1 MHVIAHDP
9 DVAHS
14 PEMVSLPE
22 LLARADV
29 ITIHC
34 ALNDRTRGLVDR
46 RFLTRLKAGAI
57 LVNAA
62 RGDIVESEDALAD
75 ALLTGRLSAVAL
87 DVFPTEP
94 PCPEHRLYEDPRVIC
109 TPHTVGL
116 TERWN
121 EDVFRSLARGV
132 EGVLLGQRPGN
143 LLNPEAISAA

>member
-1 MHVIAHDP
+1 
-9 DVAHS
+9 
-14 PEMVSLPE
+14 
-22 LLARADV
+22 V

-46 RFLTRLKAGAI
+46 RFLARAKAGAI

-62 RGDIVESEDALAD
+62 RGGIVESEDALAD

-94 PCPEHRLYEDPRVIC
+94 PPAEHRLYADPRVIC

-116 TERWN
+116 TRRWN
-121 EDVFRSLARGV
+121 EEVFHALARGI
-132 EGVLLGQRPGN
+132 ESVLAGKHPGN
-143 LLNPEAISAA
+143 LLNPDAISAA